1 MPQANITYDI
11 PYNRKMVDILRE
23 MDEKHWRKAGDA
35 YAPTMFSEK
44 LGNFHGAKIGGGSPA
59 GQQYALSG
67 NSPAYPLINMNSGMA
82 VSSGGAMYSGIDGAV
97 GGESS
102 GGKYSVD
109 KFVRDFKKIG
119 KLVKPVAKPIVRA
132 LTDKAVGKITGL
144 GQRSGGKYS
153 VDKFVKDFG
162 KIGKLVKPVAK
173 PILSA
178 LTNKAVGKLTGLGE
192 LMTGCGAP
200 APKKKMDVVEFLA
213 PLGAKKSHSLNRL
226 HELVA
231 PYRMEG
237 GKYSVD
243 KFVRDF
249 GKIGKLV
256 KPVAKPILRALT
268 DKAVGKITGLGHGS
282 DDEIELVRPMEMA
295 VSKGK
300 GKKGGKYSV
309 DKFVKDFGKIGKLI
323 KPVAKPLVK
332 ALTDKAVGKIT
343 GLGGRAKRAEIVKKV
358 MAEKGMKM
366 IEASKYVKEHGLY

>member
-59 GQQYALSG
+59 NQQYIHSG
-67 NSPAYPLINMNSGMA
+67 NSPAYPPVNMNSGMA
-82 VSSGGAMYSGIDGAV
+82 VSSGGMYSGIDGAV
-97 GGESS
+97 GG
-102 GGKYSVD
+102 KYSVD
-109 KFVRDFKKIG
+109 KFVGDFKKVG
-119 KLVKPVAKPIVRA
+119 KL
-132 LTDKAVGKITGL
+132 L
-144 GQRSGGKYS
+144 
-153 VDKFVKDFG
+153 
-162 KIGKLVKPVAK
+162 KPVAK
-173 PILSA
+173 PILTA
-178 LTNKAVGKLTGLGE
+178 LTNKAVAKLGGFSE
-192 LMTGCGAP
+192 LMTGCGRP
-200 APKKKMDVVEFLA
+200 APKNKMDVVDFLK

-249 GKIGKLV
+249 GKIGKLI
-256 KPVAKPILRALT
+256 KPVAKPILKALT
-268 DKAVGKITGLGHGS
+268 DKAVAKVTGAGM
-282 DDEIELVRPMEMA
+282 DEEIELVRPMEMA
-295 VSKGK
+295 ETKGK

-323 KPVAKPLVK
+323 KPVAKPIVK
-332 ALTDKAVGKIT
+332 ALTDKAVAKI
-343 GLGGRAKRAEIVKKV
+343 GGGGGRAKRAEIVKKV

>member
-1 MPQANITYDI
+1 
-11 PYNRKMVDILRE
+11 
-23 MDEKHWRKAGDA
+23 
-35 YAPTMFSEK
+35 
-44 LGNFHGAKIGGGSPA
+44 
-59 GQQYALSG
+59 
-67 NSPAYPLINMNSGMA
+67 
-82 VSSGGAMYSGIDGAV
+82 
-97 GGESS
+97 
-102 GGKYSVD
+102 
-109 KFVRDFKKIG
+109 
-119 KLVKPVAKPIVRA
+119 
-132 LTDKAVGKITGL
+132 
-144 GQRSGGKYS
+144 
-153 VDKFVKDFG
+153 
-162 KIGKLVKPVAK
+162 
-173 PILSA
+173 
-178 LTNKAVGKLTGLGE
+178 
-192 LMTGCGAP
+192 
-200 APKKKMDVVEFLA
+200 MDVVEFLA

-268 DKAVGKITGLGHGS
+268 DKAVGKITGLGYGS

-323 KPVAKPLVK
+323 KPVAKPIVR